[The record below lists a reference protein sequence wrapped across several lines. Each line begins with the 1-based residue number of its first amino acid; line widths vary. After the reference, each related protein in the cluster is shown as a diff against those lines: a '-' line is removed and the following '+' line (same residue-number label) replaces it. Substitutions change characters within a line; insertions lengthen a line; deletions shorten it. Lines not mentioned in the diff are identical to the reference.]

1 MTFTCPHCGQ
11 SLELDDQHAGRE
23 IQCPACGRYIKSPGQ
38 PSGPPTPPPSPATSA
53 PPTYPKQAPVPPQR
67 VHVIDFEMPFGSM
80 VMFMIKWAL
89 AAIPAMIILCLVYML
104 IVGTLIGGCAS
115 AFMSMK

>member
-1 MTFTCPHCGQ
+1 
-11 SLELDDQHAGRE
+11 
-23 IQCPACGRYIKSPGQ
+23 
-38 PSGPPTPPPSPATSA
+38 
-53 PPTYPKQAPVPPQR
+53 
-67 VHVIDFEMPFGSM
+67 M

-115 AFMSMK
+115 TFMSMK